1 MMQQQQ
7 QAAPAVQAAAPNA
20 MQLILNLTQSVESLA
35 KKVEGQQKSASRDIP
50 HDMRVAMEK
59 TLQVWQTVTRVHK
72 LLIIRASGDAAIAKG
87 DSAPA
92 NTVPCKKGVVR
103 KTSLAHALP
112 CQKAFEV
119 NNHTSKTGI
128 HTLCVYVCVRV
139 CVACGVCVCVYVCVC
154 VWACVCVCEF
164 VCVRACVCDSVCLQ
178 RCNDALLVHQPV
190 LVRFS
195 HVPSFFKALIEFS
208 NFN

>member
-1 MMQQQQ
+1 MNGAGGANMATNAGGGGQLERQIPSFQQQWLMMQQQQ
-7 QAAPAVQAAAPNA
+7 AAQAAVPAVVPSAAPDT
-20 MQLILNLTQSVESLA
+20 MQLILNLTQSVESLT

-92 NTVPCKKGVVR
+92 NTVPCKK

-112 CQKAFEV
+112 CQKAFEYLL
-119 NNHTSKTGI
+119 TGCAHARI
-128 HTLCVYVCVRV
+128 APR
-139 CVACGVCVCVYVCVC
+139 
-154 VWACVCVCEF
+154 
-164 VCVRACVCDSVCLQ
+164 S
-178 RCNDALLVHQPV
+178 
-190 LVRFS
+190 
-195 HVPSFFKALIEFS
+195 
-208 NFN
+208 